1 MAGFDSATQLIK
13 NNDQFI
19 KTTDVDCL
27 KGGEG
32 LGQEP
37 DVLQRAGE
45 FKFQSLNKYKHQ
57 NVAVLRLRIRIIL
70 PDTDTILVCTKNV
83 YEIKMLGP
91 ARTVEEHSLCKFLV
105 PRDRRLNTLHA
116 RIF

>member
-83 YEIKMLGP
+83 NEIKK
-91 ARTVEEHSLCKFLV
+91 TH
-105 PRDRRLNTLHA
+105 
-116 RIF
+116 